1 MNPGDINW
9 EDYFELNEIVLHEH
23 TNLEQLEKRVV
34 DAEIIVANKTVIS
47 SETMDKCKKLKC
59 ICVSATGYNNID
71 VKHASK
77 KNIPVL
83 NAANYSDTSV
93 AQHVLAMVLSALNKV
108 SYYSNTVHKGRWGS
122 NRDFTYYD
130 GPIEELSSMNVG
142 FVGYG
147 SLGQAAAKLFKAFGS
162 RILVKQYPHRELT
175 IEEEGI
181 SVVDDKTFFEQADI
195 ISIHTPLTD
204 HTMDMVNAGFLN
216 KMKSS
221 AILVN
226 TSRGGVVN
234 EYDLA
239 QALRNQRIK
248 AACLDVLS
256 AEPPSDNPLVGLN
269 NCIITP
275 HQAWASKQAR
285 MRLMRIV
292 SENIAAFK
300 KGEFRNKVN

>member
-1 MNPGDINW
+1 
-9 EDYFELNEIVLHEH
+9 
-23 TNLEQLEKRVV
+23 
-34 DAEIIVANKTVIS
+34 
-47 SETMDKCKKLKC
+47 
-59 ICVSATGYNNID
+59 
-71 VKHASK
+71 
-77 KNIPVL
+77 
-83 NAANYSDTSV
+83 
-93 AQHVLAMVLSALNKV
+93 
-108 SYYSNTVHKGRWGS
+108 
-122 NRDFTYYD
+122 
-130 GPIEELSSMNVG
+130 
-142 FVGYG
+142 
-147 SLGQAAAKLFKAFGS
+147 
-162 RILVKQYPHRELT
+162 
-175 IEEEGI
+175 
-181 SVVDDKTFFEQADI
+181 
-195 ISIHTPLTD
+195 
-204 HTMDMVNAGFLN
+204 MDMVNAGFLN